1 MIEDKIRNILQKEIS
16 EDFDRF
22 IVNEIIISHSAILMF
37 LQTFNKEEKK
47 EYSISL
53 TKNQIMLLTP
63 MIEIY
68 DIIGK
73 NVKNIRMD
81 NTIKNFTIKME
92 KNIDNVVNKLRKKLF
107 EDNIDEEQ
115 IEKILKIID

>member
-37 LQTFNKEEKK
+37 LQTFNKEGKK

-73 NVKNIRMD
+73 DVKNIRMD

>member
-107 EDNIDEEQ
+107 EENIDEEQ